1 MPVKMSRTCTR
12 CHRESVELIP
22 TLAEAQAVE
31 AREMQAAETLK
42 KLQDFVTS
50 LPEITR
56 PDFFA
61 IIGGEVLVHSF
72 LCDKTSPEDPKRS
85 CAQRVSDLLKG
96 VLPHG
101 PRQPRSK
108 NKKKKGSAAAAAA
121 AGNGAEAALETP
133 AAEETVAKAV

>member
-1 MPVKMSRTCTR
+1 MAVKMSRTCTR

-22 TLAEAQAVE
+22 TLAEAAAFE
-31 AREMQAAETLK
+31 TREMQAAETLK
-42 KLQDFVTS
+42 KLQDFVAS

-61 IIGGEVLVHSF
+61 IVGGEVLVHSF
-72 LCDKTSPEDPKRS
+72 LCDKTSAEDPKRS

-108 NKKKKGSAAAAAA
+108 NRKKKSAAAAPADTA
-121 AGNGAEAALETP
+121 IAGNGAEELETP
-133 AAEETVAKAV
+133 NEAVAKAV